1 MLDVLFECI
10 PWDDVGEWIVDGLA
24 AIGIGAAAVGTVE
37 VVSRLA
43 TGKGVFEHIRNLSAG
58 IENRLR
64 QWMRRQEVN
73 NVIISRF
80 VFVFEAI
87 NTFMTTAQKGMDSV
101 RVAIFG
107 KTSSGRKVNTGETVV
122 MSVTKKE
129 ANELTNKHEIEA
141 GLAELGF

>member
-24 AIGIGAAAVGTVE
+24 AIGIGAAAAGTAE
-37 VVSRLA
+37 VISRLT

-58 IENRLR
+58 IENRLK
-64 QWMRRQEVN
+64 QWMRRQRVN
-73 NVIISRF
+73 NVIINKF

-101 RVAIFG
+101 RVMIFG
-107 KTSSGRKVNTGETVV
+107 KTSSGREVNTGETVV

-129 ANELTNKHEIEA
+129 AAELTNKHKIEA
-141 GLAELGF
+141 ELTDLGF

>member
-37 VVSRLA
+37 VVSRLT

-64 QWMRRQEVN
+64 QWMLRQEVN

-141 GLAELGF
+141 ELAELGF